1 MERINRRD
9 LRFPKQ
15 FGDFAESL
23 VMYILGLNNCSV
35 ALIDHVGADVIAV
48 NELSGFK
55 RFAISVKGRNF
66 PDTESK
72 SFDFDRANIE
82 KLKKTA
88 TLFDMI
94 PAVSFV
100 FVDCQEG
107 IKKIRIIMS
116 ELSVLEKFAK
126 DKDIDFINYNKNQ
139 GIQVKFT
146 CSNRVNHLRNIQ
158 ESSQFFYSELTFN
171 EMNVF
176 F

>member
-1 MERINRRD
+1 MINSRD

-23 VMYILGLNNCSV
+23 VMYLLGLNNLSV
-35 ALIDHVGADVIAV
+35 AQIDHVGADVIAV